1 MQPTQVPLLSK
12 LKSYWELP
20 RDFFSVKEQVM
31 KPMAIPT
38 FQPRLK
44 VLSRE
49 QGLAI
54 HTAALEIL
62 EKTGFKME
70 HPGALELLADAGCEV
85 SNGDWVKLPS
95 YLVEES
101 LRSAPSQIAL
111 YDQQGNETMPLVN
124 GNHFYGTGSDATF
137 TLDLETGQ
145 RRRTVLN
152 DAANFAKL
160 VDGLENISFAMSMAN
175 PEDAP
180 IEDIYVYVFA
190 EMVKNTNKPLVFI
203 ADSGRDIAKI
213 YEIACLVAGGEEELQ
228 KKPFLL
234 NYSEA
239 ISPLRFPQN
248 VMERLI
254 FCAEKRIPVCFP
266 SGSNAGGGAPVTLAG
281 AMALGIAENLGGLV
295 VHQLVGKGSPFL
307 FGPNVSVL
315 DMKSTVVSYGCP
327 EWSLT
332 QAALADMRD
341 EIYGLP
347 IWAYAGASDAK
358 VMDAQAGAEAMFSI
372 ITAMLSRSNLI
383 HDVGFLEYGSTSS
396 LEMVTL
402 ANELVAM
409 SRFFIEGIPVN
420 EETLALE
427 AIERVASGG
436 PGSIFL
442 MDDHTFE
449 HFMQA
454 QFLPKLL
461 DRSRYDSWVEAGAM
475 DLYKRCNIEAK
486 RILSEHQVEPK
497 PDEVL
502 KDIDRIL
509 EGR

>member
-1 MQPTQVPLLSK
+1 MKTIQPL
-12 LKSYWELP
+12 
-20 RDFFSVKEQVM
+20 
-31 KPMAIPT
+31 T

-44 VLSRE
+44 VLNRE
-49 QGLAI
+49 QALAI

-70 HPGALELLADAGCEV
+70 HPGALEMLADAGGKV
-85 SNGDWVKLPS
+85 SNGDWVKLPAH
-95 YLVEES
+95 LVDEA
-101 LRSAPSQIAL
+101 LKSAPKQIDL
-111 YDQQGNETMPLVN
+111 YDQKGNKTMPLVN
-124 GNHFYGTGSDATF
+124 GNTFYGTGSDAIF

-152 DAANFAKL
+152 DAANFARL
-160 VDGLENISFAMSMAN
+160 VDGLENMSFAMSMAN
-175 PEDAP
+175 PEDVP

-190 EMVKNTNKPLVFI
+190 EMVKNTNKPIVFI
-203 ADSGRDIAKI
+203 ADSGRDIVKM
-213 YEIACLVAGGEEELQ
+213 YQIACQVAGGEDALQ
-228 KKPFLL
+228 KKPFVL

-239 ISPLRFPQN
+239 ISPLRFPEN
-248 VMERLI
+248 VMEKLV
-254 FCAEKRIPVCFP
+254 FCAQKRIPICLP

-281 AMALGIAENLGGLV
+281 ALALGIAENLVGLV
-295 VHQLVGKGSPFL
+295 VHQLAGKGSPFL

-315 DMKSTVVSYGCP
+315 DMKSTVVSYGAP
-327 EWSLT
+327 EWSLS

-347 IWAYAGASDAK
+347 IWAFAGASDAK

-372 ITAMLSRSNLI
+372 INAMLSRSNLI

-396 LEMVTL
+396 LEMVTM
-402 ANELVAM
+402 ADELVAM
-409 SRFFIEGIPVN
+409 SQFFAGGIPVN

-427 AIERVASGG
+427 VIERVVRGG
-436 PGSIFL
+436 PGSMFL

-461 DRSRYDSWVEAGAM
+461 DRSRYDSWAEAGAM
-475 DLYKRCNIEAK
+475 DLYKRCNAEAK
-486 RILSEHQVEPK
+486 RILSEHQVAPK
-497 PDEVL
+497 PAGVL
-502 KDIDRIL
+502 KEIDLIL
-509 EGR
+509 HSR

>member
-1 MQPTQVPLLSK
+1 
-12 LKSYWELP
+12 
-20 RDFFSVKEQVM
+20 M
-31 KPMAIPT
+31 KPIEIPT

-44 VLSRE
+44 VLNRE
-49 QGLAI
+49 QALAI

-70 HPGALELLADAGCEV
+70 HPGALEMLADAGCKV
-85 SNGDWVKLPS
+85 SKGDSVKLPP
-95 YLVEES
+95 YLVEAA
-101 LRSAPSQIAL
+101 LKSAPRQIDL
-111 YDQQGNETMPLVN
+111 YDQKGNKTMPLVN
-124 GNHFYGTGSDATF
+124 GNSFYGTGSDATF

-145 RRRTVLN
+145 RRRAVIK

-160 VDGLENISFAMSMAN
+160 VDGLENMAFAMSMAN
-175 PEDAP
+175 PEDVP
-180 IEDIYVYVFA
+180 VKDIYVYVFA
-190 EMVKNTNKPLVFI
+190 EMVKNINKPIVFI

-213 YEIACLVAGGEEELQ
+213 YEIACQVVGGEEELR
-228 KKPFLL
+228 KKPFVL

-239 ISPLRFPQN
+239 ISPLRFPKN
-248 VMERLI
+248 VMEKLV
-254 FCAEKRIPVCFP
+254 FCAEKRIPICLP

-281 AMALGIAENLGGLV
+281 AMALGIAENLVGLV
-295 VHQLVGKGSPFL
+295 VHQLAGKGAPFL

-347 IWAYAGASDAK
+347 IWAFAGASDAK

-396 LEMVTL
+396 LEMVTM

-409 SRFFIEGIPVN
+409 SRFFTGGIPVT
-420 EETLALE
+420 EETLAIE
-427 AIERVASGG
+427 AIERVASGD

-461 DRSRYDSWVEAGAM
+461 DRSRYDFWEEAGAT
-475 DLYKRCNIEAK
+475 DLYKRCNMEAK
-486 RILSEHQVEPK
+486 RILSEHQVVPK

-502 KDIDRIL
+502 KGIEQIL
-509 EGR
+509 